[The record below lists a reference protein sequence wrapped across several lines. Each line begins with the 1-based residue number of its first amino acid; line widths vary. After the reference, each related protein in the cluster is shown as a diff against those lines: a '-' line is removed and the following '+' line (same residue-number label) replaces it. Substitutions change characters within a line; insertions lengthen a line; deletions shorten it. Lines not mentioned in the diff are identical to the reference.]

1 MIDKLEKIISYL
13 TTTSTSPFARKGNA
27 MQKFSDLLKTAFN
40 SGSSIVR
47 HKEKVKRCYKVHIQI
62 EEQKKS
68 YKNDVWETKKTI
80 KTDGK
85 LISYWCFSP
94 GFGYKSFKVKRKCF
108 IIINHTR
115 DTVVFV
121 SVFLHSM
128 EQMVEQGIRS
138 VILTS
143 GTLSPLKPFISELGI
158 PIAVQLE
165 NPHIVTKQQV
175 CVGVLSQG
183 PDNHPLN
190 SSYNTR

>member
-1 MIDKLEKIISYL
+1 MVDKLEKIISYL

-27 MQKFSDLLKTAFN
+27 LQKFSDLLKTAFN
-40 SGSSIVR
+40 SGTSITR

-62 EEQKKS
+62 EEQKKN

-94 GFGYKSFKVKRKCF
+94 GFGYKSFKVKRKYFNYKSYKKYNCF
-108 IIINHTR
+108 
-115 DTVVFV
+115 F
-121 SVFLHSM
+121 VFLYSM